1 MNNSNMNNLN
11 INNLN
16 NNISYDLILVKYGE
30 MTLKKKNY
38 KQFLRKVN
46 DTIKRKCRVFPSLK
60 FSNTDYRFYIYLNG
74 EDHEKVIDVL
84 NTIVG
89 LYSYSLCKKVE
100 PDFDKMASVGISML
114 NEELNGKTAS
124 FKVETNRGNKD
135 FPYTSIQISQELAK
149 RILPKVENLKV
160 NVHEPDYTL
169 HVDLRCEG
177 TYLYLKEVKG
187 LGGYPAGIQG
197 KGLLMM
203 SGGID
208 SPVAGYLAM
217 RKGINIYAIHY
228 ASPPYTS
235 LNSLQKVVDLLQV
248 LAKYTE
254 SGNIKLLVVPFTKVQ
269 DAIHKYADP
278 KYLVTIMRRAMYKIG
293 EMVCNKNEIDVMIN
307 GESIGQVASQTLQ
320 SMKVVNDVTNL
331 PILRPLATFDK
342 EEIIEVARKIK
353 TYDISIRPYEDCC
366 TVFVPEHPVIKP
378 TVEEALKQ
386 EEKCNGGE
394 VSFDELIKEAVEN
407 IQVIKL
413 NDTDKYS
420 VFDNDDDEF

>member
-1 MNNSNMNNLN
+1 MQKLD
-11 INNLN
+11 
-16 NNISYDLILVKYGE
+16 YDIILIKYGE

-46 DTIKRKCRVFPSLK
+46 ETIKRKCKVFPKLK

-74 EDHEKVIDVL
+74 EDYNKVIEVL

-89 LYSYSLCKKVE
+89 LYSYSLCKTVE
-100 PDFDKMASVGISML
+100 PDFDKMAEVSIKML
-114 NEELNGKTAS
+114 NEELNSKNAT
-124 FKVETNRGNKD
+124 FKVETNRGNKS

-149 RILPKVENLKV
+149 RILPNVNNLKV
-160 NVHEPDYTL
+160 NVHEPEYTL
-169 HVDLRCEG
+169 NVDLRCEG
-177 TYLYLKEVKG
+177 TYLYLKEIKG
-187 LGGYPAGIQG
+187 LRGYPAGIQG

-208 SPVAGYLAM
+208 SPVAGFLAM
-217 RKGINIYAIHY
+217 KKGINIYAIHY

-235 LNSLQKVVDLLQV
+235 LNSLQKVVDLLEV

-254 SGNIKLLVVPFTKVQ
+254 NGIIKLMVVPFTKIQ
-269 DAIHKYADP
+269 DAIHQNADP
-278 KYLVTIMRRAMYKIG
+278 KFLVTIMRRAMYKIG
-293 EMVCNKNEIDVMIN
+293 EKVCNREGIDVIIN

-320 SMKVVNDVTNL
+320 SMRVVNEVTNL

-378 TVEEALKQ
+378 TTEETIKQ
-386 EEKCNGGE
+386 EEKCNL
-394 VSFDELIKEAVEN
+394 DDLIEEATNN
-407 IQVIKL
+407 IKVIKL

-420 VFDNDDDEF
+420 VFDDEDDEF

>member
-1 MNNSNMNNLN
+1 MT
-11 INNLN
+11 
-16 NNISYDLILVKYGE
+16 YDLILIKYGE

-38 KQFLRKVN
+38 KQFLKKIN
-46 DTIKRKCRVFPSLK
+46 DTIKRKCKGFNKLQY
-60 FSNTDYRFYIYLNG
+60 FNTDYRFYIYLNG
-74 EDHEKVIDVL
+74 ENYEEVIKVL

-100 PDFDKMASVGISML
+100 ADFDKMAETAIEML
-114 NEELNGKTAS
+114 KEETTKEKKK
-124 FKVETNRGNKD
+124 FKVETNRGNKS

-149 RILPKVENLKV
+149 RVLPKVENISV
-160 NVHEPDYTL
+160 DVHNPDIIL

-177 TYLYLKEVKG
+177 TYLYLNEIKG

-208 SPVAGYLAM
+208 SPVACYLSM
-217 RKGINIYAIHY
+217 KKGINVYAIHY

-254 SGNIKLLVVPFTKVQ
+254 TEKIKLLVVPFTKIQ
-269 DAIHKYADP
+269 DSIHENANP
-278 KYLVTIMRRAMYKIG
+278 KYLVTLMRRAMYKIG
-293 EMVCNKNEIDVMIN
+293 EIVCNKKGLDVIIN
-307 GESIGQVASQTLQ
+307 GESIGQVASQTLE
-320 SMKVVNDVTNL
+320 SMKVVNEVTNL
-331 PILRPLATFDK
+331 PILRPLATYDK
-342 EEIIEVARKIK
+342 EEIIEVARKIG

-378 TVEEALKQ
+378 TIEEAKR
-386 EEKCNGGE
+386 EEAKCNFE
-394 VSFDELIKEAVEN
+394 TLILEAVEN
-407 IQVIKL
+407 IKTIDL
-413 NDTDKYS
+413 NTIEKYS
-420 VFDNDDDEF
+420 VFDDGDDGDLDI